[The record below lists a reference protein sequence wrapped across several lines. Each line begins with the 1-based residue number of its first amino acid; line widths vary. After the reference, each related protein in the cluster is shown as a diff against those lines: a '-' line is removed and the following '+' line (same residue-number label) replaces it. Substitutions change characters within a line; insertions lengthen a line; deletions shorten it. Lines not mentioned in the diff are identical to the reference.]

1 MYSRGT
7 LRTARNLE
15 EAGFTPQQAEAI
27 ASAMA
32 QANKQAAAKADI
44 AALKTDI
51 AALRS
56 EFRWVFGFQAAVILI
71 VLIEKTAPH

>member
-1 MYSRGT
+1 MYSRDT
-7 LRTARNLE
+7 LRTARDLE
-15 EAGFTPQQAEAI
+15 AAGFERRQAEAI

-32 QANKQAAAKADI
+32 QADKQAATKADI
-44 AALKTDI
+44 AALRSEL

-71 VLIEKTAPH
+71 VLLEKTAPH

>member
-1 MYSRGT
+1 MDSLDT

-15 EAGFTPQQAEAI
+15 AAGLERRQAEAI
-27 ASAMA
+27 VAAIS
-32 QANKQAAAKADI
+32 QADEQAATKADI

-71 VLIEKTAPH
+71 ILIEKTAPH

>member
-1 MYSRGT
+1 
-7 LRTARNLE
+7 
-15 EAGFTPQQAEAI
+15 
-27 ASAMA
+27 MA
-32 QANKQAAAKADI
+32 QADKQAAAKADI

-56 EFRWVFGFQAAVILI
+56 EFRWVCGFQAAVMLI

>member
-1 MYSRGT
+1 MYSRDT
-7 LRTARNLE
+7 LRTARALE
-15 EAGFTPQQAEAI
+15 DAGLERRHAEAI
-27 ASAMA
+27 TSAIG
-32 QANKQAAAKADI
+32 QADKQSATKADI

-56 EFRWVFGFQAAVILI
+56 EFRWVFSFQAAIILI

>member
-1 MYSRGT
+1 MYSRDT
-7 LRTARNLE
+7 LRTARDLE
-15 EAGFTPQQAEAI
+15 EAGFERRQAEAI

-32 QANKQAAAKADI
+32 QADKQAAAKADI

-51 AALRS
+51 AVLRS